1 EGPDTDVAEG
11 LVDLINLM
19 AEADDEVTEEEA
31 MAVAEFTG
39 MIGHY
44 VSSEKGGEMEMFEV
58 NIVPQGE
65 DQMDAVREIL
75 PELDIVE
82 DRGGRV
88 FKVGKYFSED
98 YAEAVCEKYIALG
111 LYSDASKV
119 KVDLNKEEI

>member
-1 EGPDTDVAEG
+1 M
-11 LVDLINLM
+11 M

-39 MIGHY
+39 MIAHY
-44 VSSEKGGEMEMFEV
+44 VSKEKGGELEMFEV
-58 NIVPQGE
+58 NLVPQGE
-65 DQMDAVREIL
+65 EQMDAVREIL
-75 PELDIVE
+75 PELEVVE

-119 KVDLNKEEI
+119 TVDLSKEK